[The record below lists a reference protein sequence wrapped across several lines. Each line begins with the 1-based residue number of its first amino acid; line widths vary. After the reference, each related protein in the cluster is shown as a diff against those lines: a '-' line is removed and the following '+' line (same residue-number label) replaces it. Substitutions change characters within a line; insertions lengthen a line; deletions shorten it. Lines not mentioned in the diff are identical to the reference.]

1 MLAVNIKALVTL
13 SRTAAIGMIKRG
25 TGRILN
31 VASTAA
37 FMPGPHLATYYASK
51 AFVLS
56 FSEAMHHELK
66 GSGVTCTTL
75 CPGPTKTE
83 FFARAKME
91 GVQLEKGGLISMM
104 SAKSVAKA
112 GWRSML
118 AGRRRVIPGL
128 MNALAPRLA
137 RLLPRNWQ
145 LAVVGAL
152 QQSKQS

>member
-1 MLAVNIKALVTL
+1 
-13 SRTAAIGMIKRG
+13 
-25 TGRILN
+25 
-31 VASTAA
+31 
-37 FMPGPHLATYYASK
+37 
-51 AFVLS
+51 
-56 FSEAMHHELK
+56 MHHELK

-118 AGRRRVIPGL
+118 AGQRRVIPGL
-128 MNALAPRLA
+128 MNALSPRLA

>member
-1 MLAVNIKALVTL
+1 V
-13 SRTAAIGMIKRG
+13 
-25 TGRILN
+25 
-31 VASTAA
+31 
-37 FMPGPHLATYYASK
+37 
-51 AFVLS
+51 
-56 FSEAMHHELK
+56 
-66 GSGVTCTTL
+66 
-75 CPGPTKTE
+75 
-83 FFARAKME
+83 
-91 GVQLEKGGLISMM
+91 
-104 SAKSVAKA
+104 KA